1 MRPRAS
7 DTRQRILDGAYR
19 LFYESGF
26 ARAGMD
32 AIAEAAGITKR
43 SLYQHFDSKDS
54 LLAAVMEQQHGLML
68 ARIGQWIERDADSP
82 RSMVEALFG
91 HLSRW
96 AASPGWRG
104 SGFSRA
110 ALEFADLPGH
120 PARRAARRHKRA
132 VEDSLREALARR
144 GCQAPALLARE
155 LMLLIEGC
163 LNLAL
168 IHGERDYIAAAAQ
181 AALALTERHG
191 MA

>member
-32 AIAEAAGITKR
+32 AIAAAAGITKR

-54 LLAAVMEQQHGLML
+54 LLAAVMAQQHDLVL
-68 ARIGQWIERDADSP
+68 ARIRQWIESDTDSP
-82 RSMVEALFG
+82 RAMVEALFD
-91 HLSRW
+91 HLARW

-104 SGFSRA
+104 AGFSRA

-144 GCQAPALLARE
+144 GCPAAEVLAQE
-155 LMLLIEGC
+155 LMLLIEGS
-163 LNLAL
+163 LNLVL
-168 IHGERDYIAAAAQ
+168 IHGQQDYLAAAAQ
-181 AALALTERHG
+181 AALVLTERHG
-191 MA
+191 TA

>member
-19 LFYESGF
+19 LFYASGF

-32 AIAEAAGITKR
+32 AIAAAAGITKR

-68 ARIGQWIERDADSP
+68 ARIGQWIECDADSP
-82 RSMVEALFG
+82 RAMVEALFG
-91 HLSRW
+91 NLSRW
-96 AASPGWRG
+96 AASTGWRG

-144 GCQAPALLARE
+144 GCRAPEVLARE
-155 LMLLIEGC
+155 LMLLIEGS

-168 IHGERDYIAAAAQ
+168 IHGGQDYLAAASQ
-181 AALALTERHG
+181 AALALTDRHG
-191 MA
+191 AA